1 MSEQTRLAD
10 TTDAPTDDH
19 DSDGDWLVMP
29 SVERAISH
37 ATPFPAFDSAGEWR
51 VREAVHDANLNQ
63 MRRIAESELEVDA

>member
-19 DSDGDWLVMP
+19 DSDGDWPVMP

-37 ATPFPAFDSAGEWR
+37 ATPFPAFDAAGEWR
-51 VREAVHDANLNQ
+51 VREAVHDANLSQ
-63 MRRIAESELEVDA
+63 MRRIAEQEADA